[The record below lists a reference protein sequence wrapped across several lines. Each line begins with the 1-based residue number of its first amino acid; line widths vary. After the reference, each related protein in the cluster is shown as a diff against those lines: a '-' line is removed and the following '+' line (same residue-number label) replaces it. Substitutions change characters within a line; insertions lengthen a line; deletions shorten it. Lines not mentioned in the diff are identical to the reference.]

1 MKAHFLLFDVDGKLI
16 KASDKSF
23 LSIKG
28 AQRARTQLLKELGE
42 KDGIGIYKAVE
53 FEKIEV

>member
-1 MKAHFLLFDVDGKLI
+1 MKAYFLLFDVNGKLI